1 MKTVQDLGRCFVTGG
16 AGFLGSHLVDR
27 LLAEGNFVCVYDNLS
42 SGSKRWI
49 EPHVDNPR
57 FTFIQADLLDAE
69 ALDKAIAGHDLVFHL
84 AANTDIRG
92 GKADPRIDLENC
104 TIATYNVLEAIRTT
118 GINRIVFTS
127 SAVVLGEAGV
137 YPTPESYG
145 PLLPIS
151 LYGAGK
157 LAGEALISSYCHLF
171 NMQAWIFRIGNVVGA
186 RMGFGILHDFIAK
199 LRQDRTQLEILGD
212 GKQEKSHFLVGDCI
226 DGMLFALQK
235 ANEKPCDVFNVG
247 CDSTIT
253 VSEIARI
260 TVEEMGLGDVTFH
273 YTGDRQGWPG
283 DVPTVVLDVSKM
295 TRLGWRASHTSAEA
309 VRIAVRQLL
318 GKE

>member
-1 MKTVQDLGRCFVTGG
+1 VTGG

-27 LLAEGNFVCVYDNLS
+27 LLEGGNVVSVYDNLS

-49 EPHVDNPR
+49 EPHADNPR
-57 FTFIQADLLDAE
+57 FTFIQADLLE
-69 ALDKAIAGHDLVFHL
+69 LETLEKAIAEHDLVFHL
-84 AANTDIRG
+84 AANTDIPG
-92 GKADPRIDLENC
+92 GNADPRIDLENC
-104 TIATYNVLEAIRTT
+104 TIATYNVLEAMRTS
-118 GINRIVFTS
+118 GINRILFAS
-127 SAVVLGEAGV
+127 SAVVLGESEV
-137 YPTPESYG
+137 YPTPETYG

-171 NMQAWIFRIGNVVGA
+171 DMQAWIFRIGNVVGA
-186 RMGFGILHDFIAK
+186 RMGFGVLHDFIAK
-199 LRQDRTQLEILGD
+199 LQRDPTQLEILGD

-226 DGMLFALQK
+226 DGMLFALQN
-235 ANEKPCDVFNVG
+235 AGEKPCDVFNLG

-260 TVEEMGLGDVTFH
+260 TVDEMGLRNVTFH
-273 YTGDRQGWPG
+273 YTGSRQGWPG
-283 DVPTVVLDVSKM
+283 DVSIVVLDSSKM
-295 TRLGWRASHTSAEA
+295 ARLGWRASHTSAEA
-309 VRIAVRQLL
+309 VRIALRQML